1 MFLSLR
7 CFCFRFLYGKISSAR
22 RKLNRHCADMK
33 PAIRSTLLPS
43 TIIEWKLL
51 FVNFEWQFE
60 NRAQTFC
67 SSDLAV
73 DFVRKHINFS
83 KQMEFPNWSAMFSWF
98 IFWLS
103 CVSCGAYNRVIS
115 EKYSVSYA
123 ISKDERT
130 LLLRQMKAKHLESRG
145 KKCPGNWFPAKIT
158 AILKMK
164 LSEVER
170 CEVRHNEND

>member
-22 RKLNRHCADMK
+22 RELNKHCADMK

-73 DFVRKHINFS
+73 DFGRKHINFS

-98 IFWLS
+98 IFFIM
-103 CVSCGAYNRVIS
+103 CVVWSVQPSNFGEIQRVVCHFKRWENIS
-115 EKYSVSYA
+115 APANESKTFG
-123 ISKDERT
+123 ISG
-130 LLLRQMKAKHLESRG
+130 Q
-145 KKCPGNWFPAKIT
+145 
-158 AILKMK
+158 KMPRE
-164 LSEVER
+164 LISG
-170 CEVRHNEND
+170 